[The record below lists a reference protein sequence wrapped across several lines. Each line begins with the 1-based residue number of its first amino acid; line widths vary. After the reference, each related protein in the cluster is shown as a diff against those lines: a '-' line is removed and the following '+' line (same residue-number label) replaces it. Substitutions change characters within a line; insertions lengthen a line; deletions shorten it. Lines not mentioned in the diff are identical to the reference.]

1 MTQIECDVLVVGSG
15 AGGLAAACTAAHH
28 GLEVIVAEKEP
39 FFGGTTAYSAGVIW
53 IPHNGHAVRA
63 GLRDSRAE
71 AARYLEAEI
80 GPSLDRAK
88 AAAFLAHGA
97 EMLAFF
103 EQHTHV
109 RYLLMDNWSDY
120 HPDAPGASQGGRSL
134 LPEPYDGRL
143 LGERFREL
151 RAPLPTMMLFGG
163 MSVSRDDIPHL
174 LNATRSPLSAW
185 HVARLLARYAIDR
198 MRYPRGTRIT
208 NGNALV
214 ARMAKTLFERDVALW
229 LSSPAVKLCVENGA
243 VRGATL
249 QRAGE
254 VIEVRTRKGVVL
266 ASGGFPRNE
275 ALIGRYY
282 RHVAAGKRHV
292 PLAPP
297 GNTGDGARLAREAG
311 GMFQAEADQPAAWTP
326 ISLVP
331 RPDGSVQP
339 FPHFID
345 RCKPGYI
352 VVDRRGRRFANEA
365 DSYHD
370 FVPRMIEACREDPQ
384 VEAYLVTDHRAI
396 RRYGIGV
403 VPPAPM
409 PLESHVR
416 SGYLVRAR
424 SPEALAA
431 ALGIDAQGFLRTLES
446 YNVHAARGEDPE
458 FGKGSNAYHRFGG
471 DPTHGPNPNL
481 APIVMPPFYAVRL
494 VPSDLGTFIGLST
507 DAQARVLDVN
517 ERPIEGL
524 YAVGNDMASVMGG
537 TYPGAGITIGPAM
550 TFGYIA
556 GRHLAGIDA

>member
-1 MTQIECDVLVVGSG
+1 MKTIECDALVVGSG

-28 GLEVIVAEKEP
+28 GLDVIVAEKEP
-39 FFGGTTAYSAGVIW
+39 LFGGTTAYSAGVIW
-53 IPHNGHAVRA
+53 IPLSGHAVRA
-63 GLRDSRAE
+63 GLADSRD
-71 AARYLEAEI
+71 AAFRYLEAEI
-80 GPSLDRAK
+80 GPQLDRTK
-88 AAAFLAHGA
+88 TAAFLAHGP
-97 EMLAFF
+97 EMLAFL

-120 HPDAPGASQGGRSL
+120 HPDMPGASQGGRSL

-151 RAPLPTMMLFGG
+151 RPPLPTMMLFGG

-174 LNATRSPLSAW
+174 LNATRAPRSAW
-185 HVARLLARYAIDR
+185 HVTRLLARYAMDR
-198 MRYPRGTRIT
+198 LRYARGTRIT

-214 ARMAKTLFERDVALW
+214 ARLAKSLFERDVPLW
-229 LSSPAVKLCVENGA
+229 LSSPVTKLLVEDGA
-243 VRGATL
+243 VRGAL
-249 QRAGE
+249 VQRASGAL
-254 VIEVRTRKGVVL
+254 EVRTRRGVVL
-266 ASGGFPRNE
+266 ASGGFPRNAE
-275 ALIGRYY
+275 LRARHY

-311 GMFQAEADQPAAWTP
+311 GMFQAEANQPAAWTP
-326 ISLVP
+326 VSLVP
-331 RPDGSVQP
+331 QADGGVQP

-370 FVPRMIEACREDPQ
+370 FVPRMIEACSEDAD

-403 VPPAPM
+403 VAPSPM
-409 PLESHVR
+409 PLEPHVR
-416 SGYLVRAR
+416 SGYLVRAA
-424 SPEALAA
+424 SPEALAR
-431 ALGIDAQGFLRTLES
+431 ALGVDPQGFVRTLDA
-446 YNVHAARGEDPE
+446 YNAHAARGEDPA

-481 APIVMPPFYAVRL
+481 APIVSPPFYAVRL
-494 VPSDLGTFIGLST
+494 VPSDLGTFLGIAT
-507 DAQARVLDVN
+507 DAAARVLDVN
-517 ERPIEGL
+517 ERPIPGL
-524 YAVGNDMASVMGG
+524 YMAGNDMASVMGG
-537 TYPGAGITIGPAM
+537 SYPGAGITIGPAM

-556 GRHLAGIDA
+556 GRRLAGI